1 MTYYG
6 TVQNGMVMLRNGASL
21 PDGTCVTV
29 VPVRD
34 LTEHPVSGEE
44 QTIWQKLA
52 ELGRQVESEPCDL
65 PSDLAAN
72 HDHYLH
78 GLPKRQ

>member
-1 MTYYG
+1 MTYKG
-6 TVQNGMVMLRNGASL
+6 TVQSGVVVFQDGAAP
-21 PDGTCVTV
+21 PDGTVVTV
-29 VPVRD
+29 VPSAPESNEAPAGDKR
-34 LTEHPVSGEE
+34 
-44 QTIWQKLA
+44 TIWQKLA

-72 HDHYLH
+72 HDYYLH